1 MHRVRMVKYFGVTP
15 YLVFDGDF
23 LPSKAMTEASRASR
37 REASKKAGLEL
48 LKAGKPAQA
57 HQELQKAIDVTP
69 EMARNL
75 IEELKKAGVPY
86 VVAPYE
92 ADAQMVYLE
101 RQGLVTGIISEDSD
115 LLVFGAKRLLT
126 KLDPHGQCVEINRR
140 DFCACREISLT
151 GFSDAE
157 FRHMAILS
165 GCDYL
170 EGVKNMGLRTAYR
183 MIRKHKRPERVI
195 KTLQFEG
202 KTKISENYMAS
213 FRQAELTFIHQRV
226 FCPQKQELV
235 LLTEPDSTV
244 DVDEMPF
251 IGAGM
256 DRELAQAIAAG
267 DVNPITKETIVLET
281 LPERRYLGQARP
293 VAIPAA
299 PSQTGFLGKPIDQYF
314 KDKGR
319 IPLGEMDPNC
329 FKVEPGRVAA
339 PTENELPPRVF
350 PLPRPYI
357 EDSPSSRPAASRPY
371 STAGAHRRRTE
382 PVPNLIHPDG
392 SLSFGVSG
400 AERRRT
406 AGPTGRPSQD
416 LEMSSRPPKKARLC
430 EDVLPGADLR
440 SNATPERS
448 KFFPAASTET
458 PRSEKADPI
467 LMSDDSI
474 EEALLSLPDVD
485 GWNPTKTS
493 TSRKSLEIFRET
505 AIEDTKT
512 THEGPIVPEDVEVI
526 RQSDSEDIPSS
537 SQQEKTLPTDT
548 MSETPI
554 RRSLKRFSYCK
565 DAQEPANYGT
575 RFTHGLPTP
584 DSSFQMAP
592 PKGTPPSSTTLLT
605 PLQRIGSRA
614 LNRGRAASN
623 NGATPPQTPAAGLV
637 DSSPRASQKRRSL
650 GGSKQG
656 PASFPVNPSFV
667 PLPKVDLE
675 EVETLNQPLGSEDQI
690 IPDSEGEDDL
700 ETEENLAQGK
710 RVIPQLD
717 LSRYLC
723 TPPGVAGR
731 P

>member
-37 REASKKAGLEL
+37 REESKKTGLEL

-57 HQELQKAIDVTP
+57 YQELQKAIDVTP

-126 KLDPHGQCVEINRR
+126 KLDPHGQCIEINRR

-202 KTKISENYMAS
+202 KTKIPENYMAA

-226 FCPQKQELV
+226 FCPERQELV

-244 DVDEMPF
+244 DVEEMPF

-256 DRELAQAIAAG
+256 DRELARAVAVG
-267 DVNPITKETIVLET
+267 DVNPITKETIVLLET
-281 LPERRYLGQARP
+281 LPERSSSRGQARS
-293 VAIPAA
+293 VAVPAPPRT
-299 PSQTGFLGKPIDQYF
+299 PSLGKPIEQYF

-329 FKVEPGRVAA
+329 FKVEPGRAAAAA
-339 PTENELPPRVF
+339 PTENGPPLPRVF

-357 EDSPSSRPAASRPY
+357 EDSPSSRPAGSRPY
-371 STAGAHRRRTE
+371 STTTAAAAARRRRTE
-382 PVPNLIHPDG
+382 PVSNLIQPDG
-392 SLSFGVSG
+392 LLSFGVSG
-400 AERRRT
+400 AGRRRT
-406 AGPTGRPSQD
+406 AGPTGRPPQD
-416 LEMSSRPPKKARLC
+416 LDMSSRPPKKARLC

-440 SNATPERS
+440 RRSSNATPERS
-448 KFFPAASTET
+448 KFFPVANNTVT
-458 PRSEKADPI
+458 PRSDKADPI

-474 EEALLSLPDVD
+474 EEALLRLPDVD

-493 TSRKSLEIFRET
+493 MSRKSLEVFQET
-505 AIEDTKT
+505 AVEDTKT
-512 THEGPIVPEDVEVI
+512 THEEEPITI
-526 RQSDSEDIPSS
+526 RKDCRGNFPQSDSEDMPWSPQRERLS
-537 SQQEKTLPTDT
+537 NPTDT

-554 RRSLKRFSYCK
+554 RTSLERFSYCT
-565 DAQEPANYGT
+565 ATTQEEPANNGT
-575 RFTHGLPTP
+575 RFAHGLPTP

-592 PKGTPPSSTTLLT
+592 PKGTPPPSGAPLLT

-614 LNRGRAASN
+614 LNGGGRRAASN
-623 NGATPPQTPAAGLV
+623 NNGGATP
-637 DSSPRASQKRRSL
+637 
-650 GGSKQG
+650 
-656 PASFPVNPSFV
+656 
-667 PLPKVDLE
+667 
-675 EVETLNQPLGSEDQI
+675 
-690 IPDSEGEDDL
+690 
-700 ETEENLAQGK
+700 
-710 RVIPQLD
+710 
-717 LSRYLC
+717 
-723 TPPGVAGR
+723 
-731 P
+731 